1 MTAQHGSIPRVVART
16 GALGIAAAILVAV
29 LSATVWAD
37 AGPLLKTLPGLP
49 LFVALAAAGQLSYVW
64 VRHGAT
70 DEELTFFEVVLA
82 AAILVLA
89 PATAFGAT
97 LVGMLIGELIIRRA
111 PIKLAFNLGS
121 YAAATGAMIVTY
133 HVLFPPG
140 PNNADLAFTWRSIV
154 ALLVAAMV
162 FTAVNTAT
170 LASLMRAAMGSEPR
184 EFFREEWQLSAF
196 MAISS
201 VGIGAMGVALAA
213 NPDTR
218 ALVPFVLLPALALWY
233 AYGAA
238 AQHSEARERNRWL
251 VTLGA
256 ALARQGQ
263 SEGLLSDAGE
273 AIRQIVGAPELEILL
288 PNSSG
293 RTPATTEVLLGSL
306 EAHQDPR
313 PLHSVELPANWA
325 SGVIIPLELGSD
337 SRGAVLLGAT
347 EPYRRSRIATALP
360 RLDTR
365 RGGRTCARRTRGR
378 RRQRDAGRCRL
389 QRPDRGEAEA
399 DRRCRQ
405 HLRRHRDDRRLGP
418 GPAVEPDDGRD
429 DRGQRGS
436 AGRRHRRALPDI
448 VRTVIRA
455 SRDGQA
461 VSDRT
466 PVDVHLVRADG
477 QEIDVTVSTVRVRE
491 SVTSGSAD
499 DAGWVSILT
508 VHDETRERRVA
519 RMKTDF
525 VATIS
530 HELRTPIT
538 PIKGYAHLLATRGD
552 RMTTEKRAQALQV
565 ISERADHLARLVD
578 DLLAASRGSDA
589 ARLDIKLGVEDLA
602 AVMGQA
608 VSGFPQMADR
618 TSVTLPTEPV
628 AVRCDR
634 VRVVQC
640 LSNLLGNIEKY
651 TEPESPVEVWAAVVG
666 PNVQIHV
673 RDHGP
678 GIPADDREK
687 VFERFFRREDPFT
700 MRTGGA
706 GLGLHIAREL
716 ALAMGGG
723 LTLSSP
729 AEGSGAEFVLHL
741 PLADDDEISESP
753 APSTPEGMP
762 GYRPDPRLPP
772 GAGSGRLGHPD
783 ATLDMPQAHRAAAT

>member
-16 GALGIAAAILVAV
+16 GVLGIAAAILVAA

-37 AGPLLKTLPGLP
+37 AEPLLKTLPGLP
-49 LFVALAAAGQLSYVW
+49 LFVGLATVGQLAYVR

-70 DEELTFFEVVLA
+70 NEELTFFEVVLA
-82 AAILVLA
+82 AAVLVLA
-89 PATAFGAT
+89 PVTALVAT
-97 LVGMLIGELIIRRA
+97 LLGMLLGEVIIRRPA
-111 PIKLAFNLGS
+111 IKVAYNLGS
-121 YAAATGAMIVTY
+121 YAAATSAMVITY
-133 HVLFPPG
+133 HLLFPPG
-140 PNNADLAFTWRSIV
+140 PQAADRAFSWQSV
-154 ALLVAAMV
+154 VSLLIAAVV
-162 FTAVNTAT
+162 FTAVNLAT
-170 LASLMRAAMGSEPR
+170 LASLMHAAMGADRR
-184 EFFREEWQLSAF
+184 EIFSEEWRLSAF
-196 MAISS
+196 MAIGS
-201 VGIGAMGVALAA
+201 VGIGAVGVALATY
-213 NPDTR
+213 PETR

-251 VTLGA
+251 VTLGG
-256 ALARQGQ
+256 ALAQQGQ
-263 SEGLLSDAGE
+263 SAGLLDDAGE
-273 AIRQIVGAPELEILL
+273 AIRQIVGAPEISILSSKAVATSGQASLVRSMVDDPGPRELVAAEL
-288 PNSSG
+288 PLG
-293 RTPATTEVLLGSL
+293 WQTGIATRLDLGADEPGALLLGST
-306 EAHQDPR
+306 Q
-313 PLHSVELPANWA
+313 
-325 SGVIIPLELGSD
+325 
-337 SRGAVLLGAT
+337 
-347 EPYRRSRIATALP
+347 PYRRSRIVA
-360 RLDTR
+360 
-365 RGGRTCARRTRGR
+365 RTRGWTL
-378 RRQRDAGRCRL
+378 D
-389 QRPDRGEAEA
+389 EA
-399 DRRCRQ
+399 DAPV
-405 HLRRHRDDRRLGP
+405 LGALVA
-418 GPAVEPDDGRD
+418 AV
-429 DRGQRGS
+429 GS
-436 AGRRHRRALPDI
+436 AMRAGAAFSALTEEKQKLTAVVDNTSDGIAMIDDSGQVRLWSQTMAVMSGVNAGQLVGSTEPFPDI
-448 VRTVIRA
+448 VRTVIHA
-455 SRDGQA
+455 SRDSQA
-461 VSDRT
+461 ASDRR

-552 RMTTEKRAQALQV
+552 RMPAEKRAQALQV

-602 AVMGQA
+602 AVVGEA

-618 TSVTLPTEPV
+618 TTVQLPTEPV

-651 TEPESPVEVWAAVVG
+651 TEQDTPVEIWAAEVG
-666 PNVQIHV
+666 PNIQIHV

-678 GIPADDREK
+678 GIPVADQDK

-716 ALAMGGG
+716 AMAMGGG

-741 PLADDDEISESP
+741 PLADEGEVIETPS
-753 APSTPEGMP
+753 PSTPEGMP
-762 GYRPDPRLPP
+762 GYRPDPRLLPGTGSAPLGDP
-772 GAGSGRLGHPD
+772 GATMDL
-783 ATLDMPQAHRAAAT
+783 PQAHRAAAT

>member
-1 MTAQHGSIPRVVART
+1 MAGHGELRKEARSGLLPRTVGQVLSVVLVLGAAAVGLLWGVSPLLDPPADVPSAALVPVVA
-16 GALGIAAAILVAV
+16 
-29 LSATVWAD
+29 
-37 AGPLLKTLPGLP
+37 
-49 LFVALAAAGQLSYVW
+49 LFVALALVGELVS
-64 VRHGAT
+64 VRIWRGSESE
-70 DEELTFFEVVLA
+70 DLTFLEAVLVA
-82 AAILVLA
+82 AVLTM
-89 PATAFGAT
+89 PPMAT
-97 LVGMLIGELIIRRA
+97 LGAMLTGLLIASIVQRRDWS
-111 PIKLAFNLGS
+111 KTLFNLGS
-121 YAAATGAMIVTY
+121 YATSTATMILLYYALDGGAPRFEMRSVLALIV
-133 HVLFPPG
+133 
-140 PNNADLAFTWRSIV
+140 
-154 ALLVAAMV
+154 
-162 FTAVNTAT
+162 AT
-170 LASLMRAAMGSEPR
+170 LAFSMINTLLLSLIFHVVAGSDAR
-184 EFFREEWQLSAF
+184 EYIADEWQLSST
-196 MAISS
+196 MALGG
-201 VGIGAMGVALAA
+201 VGIGTTAVYLAYNQA
-213 NPDTR
+213 WP
-218 ALVPFVLLPALALWY
+218 LLPFVALPALAMWY

-238 AQHSEARERNRWL
+238 ASHVGARERSRWL
-251 VTLGA
+251 IRLGGL
-256 ALARQGQ
+256 LAQQGQ
-263 SEGLLSDAGE
+263 DGQALDSSAE
-273 AIRQIVGAPELEILL
+273 AIRQIVGAPELLIVLPASPEKSNPAGDVLL
-288 PNSSG
+288 ASLEYGQGPRPLMPVELPQDWETG
-293 RTPATTEVLLGSL
+293 VVTPLDLGSQTRGALLLGS
-306 EAHQDPR
+306 ADR
-313 PLHSVELPANWA
+313 
-325 SGVIIPLELGSD
+325 
-337 SRGAVLLGAT
+337 
-347 EPYRRSRIATALP
+347 YRRSRIA
-360 RLDTR
+360 
-365 RGGRTCARRTRGR
+365 GRTRGWTL
-378 RRQRDAGRCRL
+378 D
-389 QRPDRGEAEA
+389 EA
-399 DRRCRQ
+399 DAPV
-405 HLRRHRDDRRLGP
+405 LGALVA
-418 GPAVEPDDGRD
+418 AV
-429 DRGQRGS
+429 GS
-436 AGRRHRRALPDI
+436 AMRAGAAFSALTEEKQKLTAVVDNTSDGIAMIDDSGQVRLWSQTMAVMTGVNAGQLVGATQALPDI
-448 VRTVIRA
+448 VSAVIHA

-461 VSDRT
+461 ASDRT

-508 VHDETRERRVA
+508 VRDETRERRVA

-618 TSVTLPTEPV
+618 TTVTLPTEPV

-741 PLADDDEISESP
+741 PLADDDGSARARHPPPPRKCRDTGPTRDSRLRRGPSEWG
-753 APSTPEGMP
+753 TLMP
-762 GYRPDPRLPP
+762 
-772 GAGSGRLGHPD
+772 H
-783 ATLDMPQAHRAAAT
+783 

>member
-347 EPYRRSRIATALP
+347 EPYRRGRIPLRSRGWT
-360 RLDTR
+360 LD
-365 RGGRTCARRTRGR
+365 
-378 RRQRDAGRCRL
+378 
-389 QRPDRGEAEA
+389 EA
-399 DRRCRQ
+399 DAPV
-405 HLRRHRDDRRLGP
+405 LGALVA
-418 GPAVEPDDGRD
+418 AV
-429 DRGQRGS
+429 GS
-436 AGRRHRRALPDI
+436 AMRAGAAFSALTEEKQKLTAVVDNTSDGIAMIDDSGQVRLWSQTMAVMSGVNAGQLIGTTAPLPEI

-461 VSDRT
+461 VSDRR

-729 AEGSGAEFVLHL
+729 VEGSGAEFVLHL